1 MLEWGGG
8 GGGGFLISLP
18 PTWLFANRRPVY
30 GELLDESL
38 AAPTA
43 FFIPTFEFRVNV

>member
-1 MLEWGGG
+1 VLGLWGW
-8 GGGGFLISLP
+8 GGFLISLP
-18 PTWLFANRRPVY
+18 PTWVFVNRRPVY

-43 FFIPTFEFRVNV
+43 FLFQLFNSV